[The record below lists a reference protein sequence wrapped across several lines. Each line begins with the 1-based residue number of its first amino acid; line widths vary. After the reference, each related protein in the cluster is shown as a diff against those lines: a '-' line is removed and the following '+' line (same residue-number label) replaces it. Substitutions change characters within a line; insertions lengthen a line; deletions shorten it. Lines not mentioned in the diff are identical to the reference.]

1 MTSFANAKE
10 WIGKPSAIMLA
21 AMMFAFVPGC
31 SDDETGTGGT
41 GGSGGSGGTGGSAGS
56 AGAGGGGTGGMPA
69 TFELSFSGTGYQTP
83 HDGQTMWFALYD
95 NADLTTP
102 VDTTSVTI
110 DADPLVASWPDAL
123 TGGQSYTL
131 YYYADINGNDM
142 CDDPGDHFWSMQTGE
157 VTANVEITDSHDI
170 DFDGD
175 CSKHPPS
182 E

>member
-1 MTSFANAKE
+1 MTSFANTKE
-10 WIGKPSAIMLA
+10 WLGRVSAITLA
-21 AMMFAFVPGC
+21 AAMFAFVPGC
-31 SDDETGTGGT
+31 SDDETGTAGAGGT
-41 GGSGGSGGTGGSAGS
+41 GGTGGIGGAGGIGGSGGA
-56 AGAGGGGTGGMPA
+56 GGTGGIA
-69 TFELSFSGTGYQTP
+69 AFDLSFSGTGYQTP

-95 NADLTTP
+95 NADLNTP
-102 VDTTSVTI
+102 VDTTPVTI

-157 VTANVEITDSHDI
+157 VTANVEITDSHDL

-175 CSKHPPS
+175 CSKHPLS
-182 E
+182 Q